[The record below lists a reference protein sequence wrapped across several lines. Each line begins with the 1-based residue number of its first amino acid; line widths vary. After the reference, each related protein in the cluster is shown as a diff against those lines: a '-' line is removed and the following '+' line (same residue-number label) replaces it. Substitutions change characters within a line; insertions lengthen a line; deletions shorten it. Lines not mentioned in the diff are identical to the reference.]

1 MALRCGICSVIQK
14 NVLLKQT
21 QRFQNQTE
29 GYQRGSV
36 RGDKLGLGDQRMCAA
51 AVYKVGKSLGPV
63 VITYVGKESEKER
76 LPHGTAGQGLG
87 IAIAVAQIIT
97 VPVPSRARELPRA
110 TDAAKK

>member
-1 MALRCGICSVIQK
+1 M
-14 NVLLKQT
+14 
-21 QRFQNQTE
+21 
-29 GYQRGSV
+29 